1 MTLETL
7 IADAVERGV
16 LAALTKLNTTPVPMP
31 ECPAAPADSMP
42 PAIAADAVATA
53 TAPKKPGRSKKSEP
67 AAEAAQ
73 TAPEPTAERSVEA
86 TAVIT
91 DTPLPP
97 PAPAP
102 LSVTADDIEAD
113 RAKLIALTS
122 RVKDGRKVAT
132 DLIRQHGP
140 KFDGL
145 APDIRAAILAELA
158 SKVAA

>member
-16 LAALTKLNTTPVPMP
+16 LAALTKLNATPVPMP
-31 ECPAAPADSMP
+31 ECSSAPADP
-42 PAIAADAVATA
+42 VTPAIAADSVSSI
-53 TAPKKPGRSKKSEP
+53 PKKPGRSKKSES
-67 AAEAAQ
+67 AAEAVQ
-73 TAPEPTAERSVEA
+73 TVPEPTAERSVEA

-145 APDIRAAILAELA
+145 APDIRASILAELT

>member
-16 LAALTKLNTTPVPMP
+16 LAALTKLN
-31 ECPAAPADSMP
+31 AAPISTIPEAPDL
-42 PAIAADAVATA
+42 AAEPVVAA
-53 TAPKKPGRSKKSEP
+53 KKSSRSKKVEP
-67 AAEAAQ
+67 ATEAPSAHAAEPA
-73 TAPEPTAERSVEA
+73 S
-86 TAVIT
+86 VIT

-102 LSVTADDIEAD
+102 LSVTTHDIEAD

-122 RVKDGRKVAT
+122 KVPDGRKVAT
-132 DLIRQHGP
+132 ELIRQHGP

-145 APDIRAAILAELA
+145 APEIRAGILAELA
-158 SKVAA
+158 SKVTA

>member
-1 MTLETL
+1 MSLETL

-16 LAALTKLNTTPVPMP
+16 LAALTKLNATPVPMP
-31 ECPAAPADSMP
+31 ECPSGPADP
-42 PAIAADAVATA
+42 VPTATAADAVA

-67 AAEAAQ
+67 AAEAVQ
-73 TAPEPTAERSVEA
+73 TVPEPTAERSVEA

-91 DTPLPP
+91 DMPLPL
-97 PAPAP
+97 PATAP

-145 APDIRAAILAELA
+145 APDIRAAILAKLA

>member
-16 LAALTKLNTTPVPMP
+16 LAALTKLNATPVPMP
-31 ECPAAPADSMP
+31 ECPSASADPVP
-42 PAIAADAVATA
+42 PAIAADPVA
-53 TAPKKPGRSKKSEP
+53 TAPKKPGRSKKSES

-73 TAPEPTAERSVEA
+73 TVPEPTAERSVEA